1 FCSLFFFV
9 YMLLFF
15 CFYLFFLLG
24 EGWGGGGGGGSFV
37 KCENGVF
44 GALEAVFEVKMAVAA
59 NV

>member
-1 FCSLFFFV
+1 
-9 YMLLFF
+9 MLLFF